1 MVAEDGLKAQKLLAQ
16 GSALGFLIDTTKS
29 PCKGK
34 SLQFQSFCPYRATC
48 LRPYLPRV
56 LPWARSFCPF
66 RARGVQ
72 PVIKGHYHFQTPKRI
87 RSWKFCSLLV
97 VVNWGLIFHN
107 QVYDICNSCE
117 FRKFDAYADE
127 IFFEGRLNPRY
138 FFFTVLKSI
147 HGKLCFI

>member
-1 MVAEDGLKAQKLLAQ
+1 MENNSADSHQHSDRYRYYARSNELHGIKMKIDRSPHYEESGHFRSTENSGHE
-16 GSALGFLIDTTKS
+16 GS
-29 PCKGK
+29 K
-34 SLQFQSFCPYRATC
+34 SL
-48 LRPYLPRV
+48 RV
-56 LPWARSFCPF
+56 IIIFKPL
-66 RARGVQ
+66 
-72 PVIKGHYHFQTPKRI
+72 KRI
-87 RSWKFCSLLV
+87 RSWKFCSLFL
-97 VVNWGLIFHN
+97 VVNWRLIFHN